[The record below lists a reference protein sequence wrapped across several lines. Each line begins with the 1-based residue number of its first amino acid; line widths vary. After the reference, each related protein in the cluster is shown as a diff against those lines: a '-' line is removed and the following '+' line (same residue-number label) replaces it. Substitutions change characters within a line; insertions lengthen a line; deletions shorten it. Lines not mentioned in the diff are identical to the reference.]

1 MREKA
6 VCMGRKLGAMAA
18 LVLCVASLVSAADR
32 EIAHNRRR
40 AETMFS
46 DAASSTLPF
55 SFVYG
60 GRPSSDFIGSWS
72 RQVAERSIDATKRI
86 RTLTI
91 TDPATHLEIR
101 AVCTIYLDSAGLD
114 WTLTLTNKGTA
125 GTPVIEQFRAV
136 DVSIVPG
143 PGAAPIWHGLKG
155 SRCADDDWQPFERA
169 LVPGAKYEFG
179 AENGRSSADSP
190 FFNVQYGGG
199 GVITAVGWSGQWRGL
214 IEAPWGGGLHI
225 AVHQQNLHTVLQP
238 AESLRSPRILQLY
251 WFGDDP
257 DRACNL
263 FRRTMLAHIVPR
275 VDGRTITPPI
285 AHLSTAFY
293 ELNDS
298 TEANVLTHLG
308 SVKGL
313 GFEVFW
319 LDAYWTNKGF
329 PEGMGS
335 YGFPITMAEPAD
347 RFPHGLKPIGD
358 AAHAAGMKFLVWF
371 EPERVAAGT
380 YLAKAHPDWV
390 IGGAKGGLYNLGN
403 DEARSHMT
411 AYLKAVIAAYGM
423 DWLRIDYNL
432 DPLPYWKALDADP
445 DRGGM
450 GEMRYIQGL
459 YRMWDDLRTAFP
471 RLMIDDC
478 ASGGRRIDLETMSR
492 ALPLWRSDNTCN
504 MTDLK
509 AATIREAA
517 TKNQLMSAGLN
528 RYVPFSTC
536 GQMGSDPYLFRS
548 GFNGGISFAEDTR
561 PADYPRAE
569 LAKGI
574 AEGKRLRPYW
584 FGDFYPLS
592 PVTLKTTDWS
602 VMQYHRPA
610 EGDGIILAFRRDKA
624 ESDLAVSP
632 REIDPDGRYAVTW
645 SYGYEAS
652 ERRILRGS
660 ELAALR
666 LHIDSLPGSV
676 VVEYK
681 KQ

>member
-1 MREKA
+1 MGKKA
-6 VCMGRKLGAMAA
+6 VRLGLSMGLSAAAIFGAAP
-18 LVLCVASLVSAADR
+18 VGFAADR
-32 EIAHNRRR
+32 EIAANQRR
-40 AETMFS
+40 AEEMFS
-46 DAASSTLPF
+46 AAALSRLPF

-60 GRPSSDFIGSWS
+60 GRPSASFVGSWT
-72 RQVAERSIDATKRI
+72 RRVEDRAVDAGKRL

-91 TDPATHLEIR
+91 TDPETRLEIR

-125 GTPVIEQFRAV
+125 DTPVIEQLQAV
-136 DVSIVPG
+136 DESIVPG
-143 PGAAPIWHGLKG
+143 PGATPIWHGLKG
-155 SRCADDDWQPFERA
+155 SRCADDDWQPFDQA
-169 LVPGAKYEFG
+169 LVPGAKHEFG

-190 FFNVQYGGG
+190 FFNIQYGGG

-214 IEAPWGGGLHI
+214 IEAPSGGGLHI
-225 AVHQQNLHTVLQP
+225 AVHQQNLHTVLRP
-238 AESLRSPRILQLY
+238 GESLRSPRILQLY
-251 WFGDDP
+251 WLGDDP
-257 DRACNL
+257 DRANNL

-298 TEANVLTHLG
+298 TEANVLAHLN

-319 LDAYWTNKGF
+319 LDAYWTKKGF

-347 RFPHGLKPIGD
+347 RFPRGLKPIGD

-380 YLAKAHPDWV
+380 YLAESHPDWV
-390 IGGAKGGLYNLGN
+390 VGGAKGGLFNLGN
-403 DEARSHMT
+403 DEARTHMT

-432 DPLPYWKALDADP
+432 DPLPYWKALDTDP
-445 DRGGM
+445 NRGGM

-509 AATIREAA
+509 DATVREAA

-624 ESDLAVSP
+624 GSDRTVSP
-632 REIDPDGRYAVTW
+632 REIDPDARYAVTW
-645 SYGYEAS
+645 SYGYDVS
-652 ERRILRGS
+652 DRRILRGS
-660 ELAALR
+660 ELAGLR

>member
-1 MREKA
+1 MRERT
-6 VCMGRKLGAMAA
+6 VCQGRKLGATAA
-18 LVLCVASLVSAADR
+18 LVLSAASFISAADR
-32 EIAHNRRR
+32 EIAHNRQR
-40 AETMFS
+40 AEEMFS
-46 DAASSTLPF
+46 AAASSTLPF

-60 GRPSSDFIGSWS
+60 GRPSADFIGSWS
-72 RQVAERSIDATKRI
+72 RQVAEQSGDATKRI

-125 GTPVIEQFRAV
+125 DTPIIEQLRAV
-136 DVSIVPG
+136 DVAIVPG

-169 LVPGAKYEFG
+169 LIPGSKHEFG

-190 FFNVQYGGG
+190 FFNIQYAGG
-199 GVITAVGWSGQWRGL
+199 GVVTAVGWSGQWRGL
-214 IEAPWGGGLHI
+214 MEAPSGGGLHI
-225 AVHQQNLHTVLQP
+225 AVHQQNLHTVLRP
-238 AESLRSPRILQLY
+238 GESLRSPRILQLY
-251 WFGDDP
+251 WLGDDP
-257 DRACNL
+257 DRAGNL

-298 TEANVLTHLG
+298 TEANVLAHLS

-319 LDAYWTNKGF
+319 LDAYWTKKGF

-347 RFPHGLKPIGD
+347 RFPRGLKPIGD

-380 YLAKAHPDWV
+380 YLAESHPEWV
-390 IGGAKGGLYNLGN
+390 VGGAKGGLFNLGN
-403 DEARSHMT
+403 DEARAHMT

-432 DPLPYWKALDADP
+432 DPLPYWKALDTDP
-445 DRGGM
+445 NRGGM
-450 GEMRYIQGL
+450 GEMRYIEGL

-509 AATIREAA
+509 AATVREAA

-602 VMQYHRPA
+602 VTQYHRPA

-624 ESDLAVSP
+624 ESDRP
-632 REIDPDGRYAVTW
+632 YRRGRSIPT
-645 SYGYEAS
+645 
-652 ERRILRGS
+652 
-660 ELAALR
+660 AAM
-666 LHIDSLPGSV
+666 P
-676 VVEYK
+676 
-681 KQ
+681 

>member
-1 MREKA
+1 MGNKA
-6 VCMGRKLGAMAA
+6 VRLGLGLGMFVAVVSSAAPLGR
-18 LVLCVASLVSAADR
+18 AADR
-32 EIAHNRRR
+32 EIAANRQR
-40 AETMFS
+40 AEAMFS
-46 DAASSTLPF
+46 AAASAALPF

-60 GRPSSDFIGSWS
+60 GRPSASFIGSWAS
-72 RQVAERSIDATKRI
+72 RVEDRAVDVGKRLRI
-86 RTLTI
+86 LTI
-91 TDPATHLEIR
+91 TDPTTGLEIR
-101 AVCTIYLDSAGLD
+101 AFCTVYLDSAGLD
-114 WTLTLTNKGTA
+114 WTLAFTNKGTVD
-125 GTPVIEQFRAV
+125 TPVIEQLQAL
-136 DVSIVPG
+136 DVSIKPG
-143 PGAAPIWHGLKG
+143 PGPAPIWHGLKG
-155 SRCADDDWQPFERA
+155 SRCADDDWQPFARA
-169 LVPGAKYEFG
+169 LISGAKYEFG

-190 FFNVQYGGG
+190 FFNIQYGGG
-199 GVITAVGWSGQWRGL
+199 GVVTAVGWSGQWRGL
-214 IEAPWGGGLHI
+214 IEAPAANGLRI
-225 AVHQQNLHTVLQP
+225 AVHQQNLHTVLHP
-238 AESLRSPRILQLY
+238 GESLRSPRILQLY

-263 FRRTMLAHIVPR
+263 FRRTMLAHIVPHI
-275 VDGRTITPPI
+275 DGRPITPPI
-285 AHLSTAFY
+285 AHLSTSFY
-293 ELNDS
+293 EMNDS
-298 TEANVLTHLG
+298 TEANVTAHLNAA
-308 SVKGL
+308 KGL

-319 LDAYWTNKGF
+319 LDAYWTKKGF
-329 PEGMGS
+329 PEGMGN

-347 RFPHGLKPIGD
+347 RFPRGLKPISD

-380 YLAKAHPDWV
+380 YLAESHPDWV
-390 IGGAKGGLYNLGN
+390 VGGAKGGLFNLGN
-403 DEARSHMT
+403 DEARAHMT

-423 DWLRIDYNL
+423 DWLRIDYNI
-432 DPLPYWKALDADP
+432 DPLPYWKALDKDP
-445 DRGGM
+445 NRGGM

-509 AATIREAA
+509 AVTVRAAA

-592 PVTLKTTDWS
+592 PVTLKATDWC

-610 EGDGIILAFRRDKA
+610 EGDGIVIAFRREQA
-624 ESDLAVSP
+624 ASDFTVSP
-632 REIDPDGRYAVTW
+632 REIDPDGRFAVTW
-645 SYGYEAS
+645 SYGYEVS

-660 ELAALR
+660 ELKQLR